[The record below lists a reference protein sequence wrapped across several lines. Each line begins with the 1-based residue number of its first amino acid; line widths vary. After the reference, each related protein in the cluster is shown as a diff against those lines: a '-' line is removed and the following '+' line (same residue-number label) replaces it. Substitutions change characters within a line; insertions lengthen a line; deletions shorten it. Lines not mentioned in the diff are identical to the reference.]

1 VTRQRLTAL
10 AVAVAAALAAGVLS
24 APAPGSPPAPPS
36 RPGAGWFQLQPS
48 LLPRQE
54 SKGVRIGDRIYT
66 YGGFVDGWYPSRDLE
81 RYDIRRNRWSLA
93 TPAPR
98 SLSHMGAVVHR
109 GKLYVVDG
117 YIGDYETLRRSRGVT
132 VAILLEYDP
141 ARDKWT
147 ELPRPPTRRGAMVA
161 GVIGNKLYVAGGF
174 TSPQKDLALLEIY
187 DFRTGRWHRGP
198 DMHVARDH
206 SAGAVVDGKFYVIGG
221 RPLSLY
227 GDLGDTERYDPATR
241 RWERVADLPLPRSSI
256 SAAVVGKRIV
266 VFGGEHGQIVNGEVD
281 MLDTRT
287 GRWSTLPDMGV
298 PREATAAASYGRRVF
313 AMEGT
318 PQAHLGFSNS
328 VEAIDLPR
336 ESPPADRVPRLRL
349 TARPRRVEAGSR
361 VRLRLRVTARTGGRS
376 LTVAGVR
383 VRFAGRAIR
392 TNQRGR
398 AMLRFRPRRTGRR
411 LARATKRGFRPGV
424 AYVRV
429 VEPAGRRTDGP
440 GQRR

>member
-1 VTRQRLTAL
+1 VTGQRV
-10 AVAVAAALAAGVLS
+10 AVRAAAVAAALAAWVLS
-24 APAPGSPPAPPS
+24 APAPGSAAAPPS

-48 LLPRQE
+48 LLARQE
-54 SKGVRIGDRIYT
+54 SKGVRIGGQIYT
-66 YGGFVDGWYPSRDLE
+66 YGGFVNGWWPSRDLE
-81 RYDIRRNRWSLA
+81 RYDIKRDRWSLA
-93 TPAPR
+93 SPAPVA
-98 SLSHMGAVVHR
+98 LNHMGAVARR

-117 YIGDYETLRRSRGVT
+117 YIGDYETLRRSAGVT
-132 VAILLEYDP
+132 VAILLRYDP

-147 ELPRPPTRRGAMVA
+147 ELPRPPTRRGAVAA

-174 TSPQKDLALLEIY
+174 TSPEKDLALLEIY

-241 RWERVADLPLPRSSI
+241 RWERLADLPLSRSSI
-256 SAAVVGKRIV
+256 SAATVGKRIV

-281 MLDTRT
+281 VLDTRT
-287 GRWSTLPDMGV
+287 GRWSTLPDMRT
-298 PREATAAASYGRRVF
+298 PREAMASASRGRRVF

-318 PQAHLGFSNS
+318 PTAHLGFSNA
-328 VEAIDLPR
+328 VEAIDLPGG
-336 ESPPADRVPRLRL
+336 SSPADRLPRLRL

-361 VRLRLRVTARTGGRS
+361 IRLRLRVTAPTGGRS
-376 LTVAGVR
+376 VTVAGAR
-383 VRFAGRAIR
+383 VRLAGHSIR
-392 TNQRGR
+392 TNRRGR
-398 AMLRFRPRRTGRR
+398 ATLRWRPRRAGRR
-411 LARATKRGFRPGV
+411 AARAEKRGFRPGV

-429 VEPAGRRTDGP
+429 VEPTDRSNDDAGERR
-440 GQRR
+440 